1 MPQPLKWLKERF
13 VVDWAGLV
21 RWPKRLKEKLMADPA
36 GPMQWWKGGLLF
48 FYFLIIGGLIV
59 YFVYGLWAAE
69 PKVAQRIPAAEPIY
83 KDDEKPTNGTPKIKL
98 IDPQTVTI
106 GSGQASIRIFGY
118 NFTQESKVRLNDAT
132 RSTQY
137 IDEHQL
143 VVSLASSDFATL
155 GVVVVNVVNTVNGDE
170 KRSKAMTLA
179 VEAAGSSIGEWRVFG
194 CPINIRQEPRLILI
208 VLFTGTLGACMYGL
222 KSLADYLGERKLI
235 ENWFTF
241 YVIQP
246 PVGAGI
252 AFIFYLVIRGGFL
265 AGTNFDAAT
274 VNPFGIAA
282 VAGLVG
288 MFSDKA
294 FAKLREVFLTLFK
307 SDDTRSDTLAKP
319 PLAITT
325 GPKLPDAHAVDRY
338 TQTLSARGG
347 TPPYAWA
354 KGTGFPTWLTL
365 DKDTGQLTGTPPSG
379 SPPTGTQTVRF
390 AVQVADSTGATA
402 VTDLEL
408 TVHDP

>member
-1 MPQPLKWLKERF
+1 MTHPLTWLKEQFVMDRARF
-13 VVDWAGLV
+13 ARWA
-21 RWPKRLKEKLMADPA
+21 KRLKEKLMAAPD
-36 GPMQWWKGGLLF
+36 GPMQWWKSGFLLL
-48 FYFLIIGGLIV
+48 YLLAIGGLIV
-59 YFVYGLWAAE
+59 YCVVGLWAAE
-69 PKVAQRIPAAEPIY
+69 PRVAQRIPAAEPIY

-98 IDPQTVTI
+98 IDPQTVTF

-118 NFTQESKVRLNDAT
+118 NFTRESKVRFNDAT

-170 KRSKAMTLA
+170 KRSNAMTLT

-208 VLFTGTLGACMYGL
+208 VLFTGALGACMYGL

-235 ENWFTF
+235 ESWFTF

-246 PVGAGI
+246 PIGAGI
-252 AFIFYLVIRGGFL
+252 ALIFYLVIRGGFL

-288 MFSDKA
+288 MFSDRA

-319 PLAITT
+319 TLAITT
-325 GPKLPDAHAVDRY
+325 GPKLSDARAGDQY
-338 TQTLSARGG
+338 TQRLSASGG
-347 TPPYAWA
+347 TPPYTWDQVTQLPAWLA
-354 KGTGFPTWLTL
+354 L
-365 DKDTGQLTGTPPSG
+365 DPAGQLTGTPPFG
-379 SPPTGTQTVRF
+379 SPPTGTQTARF
-390 AVQVADSTGATA
+390 VMRVTDICGATA
-402 VTDLEL
+402 LVDLEL